1 MVPHAHT
8 TKAALLVAL
17 TLALAACGKQD
28 AQPDA
33 STPTAA
39 SAPAFPTGNGDK
51 AMTLADCDKLPD
63 PKPVDDSAA
72 GRAAAVGQGQ
82 AARADCKREVTAKQ
96 GKPNADLARIREIK
110 EKEDADREARKVSEA
125 EWKQGIKEGAKQPIK
140 EYKY

>member
-1 MVPHAHT
+1 MVLHAHT

-28 AQPDA
+28 EQPAA
-33 STPTAA
+33 STPAAA

-51 AMTLADCDKLPD
+51 VMTLADCEKLPD
-63 PKPVDDSAA
+63 PKPADDSAA

-82 AARADCKREVTAKQ
+82 SARAACKKEVTAQ
-96 GKPNADLARIREIK
+96 QDKPNADLARIREIK
-110 EKEDADREARKVSEA
+110 EKEEADRVARKVSEA
-125 EWKQGIKEGAKQPIK
+125 EWKQGVKEGAKQPIK